1 MLTITKHVFRQ
12 LEWLRGFLERLFK
25 IAVIFTQTLEYYR
38 SAKKDLP
45 LLTQ

>member
-1 MLTITKHVFRQ
+1 LWQ
-12 LEWLRGFLERLFK
+12 GEWVRVFLERVFNK
-25 IAVIFTQTLEYYR
+25 AVIFTQTLEYYR